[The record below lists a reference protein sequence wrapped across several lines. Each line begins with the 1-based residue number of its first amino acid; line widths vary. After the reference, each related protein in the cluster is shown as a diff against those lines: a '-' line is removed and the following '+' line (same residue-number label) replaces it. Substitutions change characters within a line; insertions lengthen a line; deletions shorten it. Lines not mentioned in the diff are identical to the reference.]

1 VDEPG
6 NRVVDQAKTK
16 HLHSRLSPFGP
27 FNEIPVISD
36 VRESA
41 CPKPQAPSSS
51 ASCQW
56 LLDNKDAERAPPSVG
71 GEQLQQPRHVLS
83 TNPRR
88 SRSRS
93 SPRGRARAPPR
104 GILVLAASRH
114 IYIYYIIYLKG
125 RE

>member
-41 CPKPQAPSSS
+41 CPKPQAVLPAASGSSITRTQSAPLHRSEESSS
-51 ASCQW
+51 
-56 LLDNKDAERAPPSVG
+56 N
-71 GEQLQQPRHVLS
+71 
-83 TNPRR
+83 NPDTC
-88 SRSRS
+88 
-93 SPRGRARAPPR
+93 
-104 GILVLAASRH
+104 
-114 IYIYYIIYLKG
+114 
-125 RE
+125 